1 MPDKKFK
8 ITEVEYIAKEFV
20 GVLDKIFRIESVRFN
35 WRDIIYNRTSL
46 GANEKGELNDRRGLL
61 YRHHKKYIAFDR
73 AARLYPLIEQSLE
86 RFRREKEETAKT
98 IENYDVELSKRLK
111 YFNVPSRSEF
121 MWLLPIATLLSKNT
135 DEGISYIRT
144 HYEAIMEKIAT
155 ISNKKIAYELRR
167 LIMLLKGDEASAL
180 NQCVID
186 MEIWH
191 EYALKRGIDIIPQRL
206 WFYIRGGKDEVN
218 GRIYFGIASY
228 FKDADLVKAVLDKS
242 SIKTL
247 LTYRQQMK
255 FLDDIDYFVAE
266 ALTRAKGFYQ
276 KGAREFRVNDDNT
289 ADYRKAGSRDRWQAA
304 EFNASYVTVANGFKN
319 IKEPDDSQ
327 EWSLFIG
334 TEKRN
339 YKDGLIYNLR
349 KGQKYIEMVRDKF
362 GNHEF
367 ADFLDKTEQNF
378 HQSPSD
384 WYREIMQFKSKLM
397 KYLSYNVEVAK
408 QELTALFIARKNQLF
423 NAQSAATKELQTL
436 LNALLGESS
445 KLKQA
450 IQKDFAKMLK
460 KYRKKLLK
468 KWNDE
473 KIQYERKEDSIL
485 LHLSIF
491 KDRGEKVLDK
501 IDRRKKYRKYMQ
513 VLSYSLKGDQ
523 YLSQAFEKITA
534 NENKEFLLEA
544 LEGKVYYTLYK
555 RAQLA
560 KSEDDLYDEIETI
573 DEKDVEELKNLIAI
587 GNKIILPNL
596 NKLLIYINDKI
607 NEQFLAEATK
617 RTLQQYATET
627 EQNEQKEAA

>member
-8 ITEVEYIAKEFV
+8 IIEVEDIAKEFV
-20 GVLDKIFRIESVRFN
+20 AVLDEIFRRETIRFN
-35 WRDIIYNRTSL
+35 WRDLIYNRTSI
-46 GANEKGELNDRRGLL
+46 GANEQGELNDGGGLL
-61 YRHHKKYIAFDR
+61 YNHHRKFIAFKM
-73 AARLYPLIEQSLE
+73 AANIYPLIEQNLE
-86 RFRREKEETAKT
+86 LFRREKEKT
-98 IENYDVELSKRLK
+98 SKEIREYDVELSKILE
-111 YFNVPSRSEF
+111 YFNVPARSEF
-121 MWLLPIATLLSKNT
+121 MWLLPIATLLNKNT
-135 DEGISYIRT
+135 DEGINYIRT
-144 HYEAIMEKIAT
+144 YYETIMERIAT

-180 NQCVID
+180 NQCVMD

-191 EYALKRGIDIIPQRL
+191 EYALKMGIDMIPQRL
-206 WFYIRGGKDEVN
+206 WLYIRGGKDEVN

-228 FKDADLVKAVLDKS
+228 FKDADLVKAVLDKY

-255 FLDDIDYFVAE
+255 FLDDINYFVAE

-276 KGAREFRVNDDNT
+276 KGDREFRVNDDNT
-289 ADYRKAGSRDRWQAA
+289 VDYRKAGFRDRWQAA
-304 EFNASYVTVANGFKN
+304 EFNASYVTVANGFKKV
-319 IKEPDDSQ
+319 KEPDDSQ

-339 YKDGLIYNLR
+339 YKDGFIYNLR

-362 GNHEF
+362 GNHEL
-367 ADFLDKTEQNF
+367 ADFLDKTEQEF
-378 HQSPSD
+378 HQSPPD
-384 WYREIMQFKSKLM
+384 WYRALMQFKPKFM
-397 KYLSYNVEVAK
+397 NYLSYNVEVAK
-408 QELTALFIARKNQLF
+408 QELTALFNARKSQLLGTQ
-423 NAQSAATKELQTL
+423 NNTAIQLQNL
-436 LNALLGESS
+436 LNTLLGESS
-445 KLKQA
+445 RLKQS
-450 IQKDFAKMLK
+450 IQRDFKNLLA

-473 KIQYERKEDSIL
+473 IMQYERKEDSTL

-491 KDRGEKVLDK
+491 KDRSEKVLDK
-501 IDRRKKYRKYMQ
+501 IDRRKKYKKYIK
-513 VLSYSLKGDQ
+513 VLNYSLKGDQ
-523 YLSQAFEKITA
+523 YLSQAFEKTTA

-544 LEGKVYYTLYK
+544 LEGKIYYTLYK

-596 NKLLIYINDKI
+596 NQLLTYINDKI
-607 NEQFLAEATK
+607 NEQFLAKATK

-627 EQNEQKEAA
+627 EQKEAA